1 MTNRALAAPPP
12 RRAEQERRAFAKDGE
27 ASGNAAIPERILI
40 VEDDYLVAS
49 ELEAT
54 LTDAGFQV
62 VGVASTADQAIRL
75 ARTQRPDLAVV
86 DVRLIG
92 RRDGVDAAVTMF
104 NEFGLRSIFAT
115 AHDDADTRERAK
127 QASPIAWLAKPY
139 TPARLI
145 PLIRSALLS
154 LRI

>member
-1 MTNRALAAPPP
+1 MADP
-12 RRAEQERRAFAKDGE
+12 ERGVSAKADEPAGDVVTP
-27 ASGNAAIPERILI
+27 GRILI
-40 VEDDYLVAS
+40 VEDDYLVAT

-54 LTDAGFQV
+54 LADAGFQV

-75 ARTQRPDLAVV
+75 ARTQQPHLAIV

-92 RRDGVDAAVTMF
+92 ERDGVDAAQTMF
-104 NEFGLRSIFAT
+104 NELAIRSIFAT

-127 QASPIAWLAKPY
+127 AASPIAWLAKPY

-145 PLIRSALLS
+145 PLIRNALSS
-154 LRI
+154 L